1 MFEAIITAVIAVT
14 VIGLLCAVVLVV
26 ASVFMTVKENELE
39 KKVRECLPGANCGAC
54 GYSGCDGYAKAL
66 AEDKTVK
73 TNLCTPGGDKTS
85 VKLSEILG
93 TAHIKTVEMVATV
106 RCCGDC
112 TTTEKKT
119 RYAGVDTC
127 KAAKMIHGG
136 DGMCTY
142 GCLGRGDCVRACPH
156 DAICMDNGIARVDF
170 RKCIGCGVCVK
181 SCPNFLIHMMP
192 DVKRQV
198 IACHNKQ
205 KGANA
210 RKLCTNACIACGK
223 CVKACPTGAV
233 RLNNNCATIDYDKCT
248 ACGECASVCPVGCI
262 RTADYSGKHKFP
274 EHEYLII

>member
-14 VIGLLCAVVLVV
+14 AIGLLCAVVLVI
-26 ASVFMTVKENELE
+26 ASVFMSVKENELE
-39 KKVRECLPGANCGAC
+39 KKIRECLPGANCGAC
-54 GYSGCDGYAKAL
+54 GFSGCDGYAKAL

-85 VKLSEILG
+85 VKLSGILG
-93 TAHIKTVEMVATV
+93 TEHIKTVEMVATV

-127 KAAKMIHGG
+127 QAAKMIHGG

-170 RKCIGCGVCVK
+170 RKCIGCGVCLN
-181 SCPNFLIHMMP
+181 SCPNHLIHMMP

-205 KGANA
+205 KGALA
-210 RKLCTNACIACGK
+210 RKLCSNACIACGK

-248 ACGECASVCPVGCI
+248 DCGECASVCPVGCI
-262 RTADYSGKHKFP
+262 RVADYSGKHKFP

>member
-14 VIGLLCAVVLVV
+14 AIGLLCAVVLVI
-26 ASVFMTVKENELE
+26 ASVFMSVKENELE
-39 KKVRECLPGANCGAC
+39 KKVRECLPGVNCGAC

-66 AEDKTVK
+66 AEDKAVK

-93 TAHIKTVEMVATV
+93 TEHIKTVEMVATV

-142 GCLGRGDCVRACPH
+142 GCLGRGDCAAACPH

-181 SCPNFLIHMMP
+181 SCPNHLIHMMP
-192 DVKRQV
+192 DIKRQV

-205 KGANA
+205 KGAIA
-210 RKLCTNACIACGK
+210 RKQCTNACIACGK
-223 CVKACPTGAV
+223 CVKACPAEAV
-233 RLNNNCATIDYDKCT
+233 RLNNDCATIDYDKCT
-248 ACGECASVCPVGCI
+248 ACGECAKVCPVGCI